1 MAEKMDEAAKRRLRA
16 GRLLLKGKKP
26 AEVAAMVGALRQ
38 TVYRWQ
44 DVLRESGVD
53 GLREMSKGG
62 RPSLMSAE
70 QVEELREALLA
81 GPIASGYGTDL
92 WTLKRVRLLIEK
104 RFGIRYSDVNVW
116 RILGAMGFSSQKPE
130 KRAIERN
137 EEAVAFWKKR
147 TWPAL
152 KKKPSGKT
160 AQSSSS
166 TSRDCRSARHA
177 SEPGRRKGKHRS
189 SSFTSTGSSCR

>member
-1 MAEKMDEAAKRRLRA
+1 MAVKMDEAGKRRVRA
-16 GRLLLKGKKP
+16 GRLLLKDKPP
-26 AEVAAMVGALRQ
+26 AEVAKLVGAPRQ
-38 TVYRWQ
+38 TVYRWLA
-44 DVLRESGVD
+44 VLREEGID

-62 RPSLMSAE
+62 RPSLMTDE
-70 QVEELREALLA
+70 QVAELRELLLA

-137 EEAVAFWKKR
+137 EGAVAHWKKR

-152 KKKPSGKT
+152 KKKPSAK
-160 AQSSSS
+160 A
-166 TSRDCRSARHA
+166 A
-177 SEPGRRKGKHRS
+177 
-189 SSFTSTGSSCR
+189 

>member
-1 MAEKMDEAAKRRLRA
+1 MVVKMDELAKRRVRA
-16 GRLLLKGKKP
+16 GRLLHKDKP
-26 AEVAAMVGALRQ
+26 PADVAKLVGAPRQ
-38 TVYRWQ
+38 TVYRWLA
-44 DVLRESGVD
+44 VLREEGID

-62 RPSLMSAE
+62 RPSLMTAE
-70 QVEELREALLA
+70 QVADLRELLLA

-104 RFGIRYSDVNVW
+104 HFGIRYSDVNVW

-137 EEAVAFWKKR
+137 EDAVAHWKKR

-152 KKKPSGKT
+152 KKKPSAK
-160 AQSSSS
+160 A
-166 TSRDCRSARHA
+166 A
-177 SEPGRRKGKHRS
+177 
-189 SSFTSTGSSCR
+189 